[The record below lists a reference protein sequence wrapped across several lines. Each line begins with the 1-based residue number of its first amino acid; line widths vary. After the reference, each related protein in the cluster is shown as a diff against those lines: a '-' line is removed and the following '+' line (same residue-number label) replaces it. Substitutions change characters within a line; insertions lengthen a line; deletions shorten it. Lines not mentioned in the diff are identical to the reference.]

1 MWDMESF
8 LCNILLSFPLKHL
21 PGWVLRR
28 EFPLPGHTV
37 AACLFTL
44 DQRWL
49 GDMEASRDKRLRV
62 RGLDCTGPSVLA
74 GFPTT
79 FSAFVCPSQFVP
91 PNPPTTPALPR
102 YWWQAL
108 RAVPSCPWPLP
119 PCPSSR
125 GLGGLLIALPLL
137 TPAGDVSM
145 SVGPVLFMHAG
156 SLYWE
161 WPLLHGPMVLKCN
174 CGQRGPLSRFP
185 PARVGW
191 LCCPSSGLWTS

>member
-91 PNPPTTPALPR
+91 PYPPQP
-102 YWWQAL
+102 Q
-108 RAVPSCPWPLP
+108 
-119 PCPSSR
+119 PCPGTGGRLSGPSHLVR
-125 GLGGLLIALPLL
+125 GLCHLAHLPEDS
-137 TPAGDVSM
+137 AAS
-145 SVGPVLFMHAG
+145 
-156 SLYWE
+156 
-161 WPLLHGPMVLKCN
+161 
-174 CGQRGPLSRFP
+174 
-185 PARVGW
+185 
-191 LCCPSSGLWTS
+191 